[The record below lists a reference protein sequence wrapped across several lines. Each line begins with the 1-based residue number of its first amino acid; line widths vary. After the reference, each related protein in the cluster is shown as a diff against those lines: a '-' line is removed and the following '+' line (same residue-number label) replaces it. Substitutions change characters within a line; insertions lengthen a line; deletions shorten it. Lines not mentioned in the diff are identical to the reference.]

1 MGGRKRS
8 LTNHVVGNMDLDLS
22 LVLKGHL
29 ALDALVC
36 LFLFGS
42 QKRKELDSQEVEKS
56 IKPGSRLSGMA
67 LVPSQVSLSHSI
79 PTCLGIQLSSLGM
92 GTGLDSKG
100 AVLC

>member
-1 MGGRKRS
+1 MSGPSMGGRKRS

-42 QKRKELDSQEVEKS
+42 QKERN
-56 IKPGSRLSGMA
+56 
-67 LVPSQVSLSHSI
+67 
-79 PTCLGIQLSSLGM
+79 
-92 GTGLDSKG
+92 
-100 AVLC
+100 